1 MITIYKNQK
10 EYEKEYEKAEMMDI
24 WKADVV
30 AVASKAD
37 LVVVAN
43 GDSYDI
49 KKSRYTCRVSGVSY
63 YYLIDLIRKTLINE
77 H

>member
-1 MITIYKNQK
+1 MIIIYKNQK
-10 EYEKEYEKAEMMDI
+10 EYEKAEMMDM

-30 AVASKAD
+30 AVANEAD

-63 YYLIDLIRKTLINE
+63 YYLVDLIRKILNNE

>member
-10 EYEKEYEKAEMMDI
+10 EYEKAERIDI
-24 WKADVV
+24 SKADVV
-30 AVASKAD
+30 AVA
-37 LVVVAN
+37 N
-43 GDSYDI
+43 GDSYEI

>member
-10 EYEKEYEKAEMMDI
+10 EYEKAERIDI
-24 WKADVV
+24 SKADVV
-30 AVASKAD
+30 A
-37 LVVVAN
+37 VAN

-63 YYLIDLIRKTLINE
+63 YYLVDLIRKTLMNE
-77 H
+77 

>member
-10 EYEKEYEKAEMMDI
+10 EYEKAERIDI
-24 WKADVV
+24 SKADVV
-30 AVASKAD
+30 AVA
-37 LVVVAN
+37 N
-43 GDSYDI
+43 GDSYEI
-49 KKSRYTCRVSGVSY
+49 KKSRYTCRVSSVSY

>member
-10 EYEKEYEKAEMMDI
+10 EYEEAEMKDI

-30 AVASKAD
+30 AVANKAD

-63 YYLIDLIRKTLINE
+63 YYLVDLIGKILNNE
-77 H
+77 QK

>member
-10 EYEKEYEKAEMMDI
+10 EYEKAEMMDMHN
-24 WKADVV
+24 KADVV
-30 AVASKAD
+30 AVA
-37 LVVVAN
+37 N
-43 GDSYDI
+43 GDSYEI
-49 KKSRYTCRVSGVSY
+49 KKSRYTCRVSSVSY